1 MTVDEILDRL
11 ESLSDPEAA
20 EGMARYGIRATRVY
34 GVSIPELRK
43 MAREIGRS
51 HDLARQLWMR
61 DSRETRVLASMID
74 DPSKVTEAQLDRW
87 TRDFDSW
94 EVCDQCCMNL
104 FEKTPFAYQK
114 CIEWSSEEEEFV
126 KRAGF
131 VLMARLAVSDKRAD
145 DARFEPF
152 LPIIKR
158 EADDGRN
165 MVKKGVNWAL
175 RQIGKRNLALNAKA
189 LETAREMGKMDSRS
203 ARWIASDAIRELTSQ
218 AVQERLAAR
227 GI

>member
-1 MTVDEILDRL
+1 MSVDEILGRL
-11 ESLSDPEAA
+11 EALADPEAA

-34 GVSIPELRK
+34 GVSIPELRR

-74 DPSKVTEAQLDRW
+74 DPSRVTEGQLDRW
-87 TRDFDSW
+87 ARDFDSW

-104 FEKTPFAYQK
+104 FEKTPFAYRK

-131 VLMARLAVSDKRAD
+131 VLMARLAVSDKKAGD
-145 DARFEPF
+145 DQFERY
-152 LPIIKR
+152 LPVIKR
-158 EADDGRN
+158 EAGDGRN
-165 MVKKGVNWAL
+165 MVKKAVNWAL

-189 LETAREMGKMDSRS
+189 LETAREIGQTDSTS
-203 ARWIASDAIRELTSQ
+203 ARWIAADAIRELTSQ
-218 AVQERLAAR
+218 AVQDRLAAR
-227 GI
+227 GK